1 VLSSLSA
8 DVVILLLRVAVV
20 LTLYLFLFTVVAV
33 ILRELRVESQS
44 QARRHTGGHLVV
56 ADPGTAALMVGETVA
71 LEPVTRIGRSKDNL
85 LVLDDDF
92 VSASHAILL
101 LRDGRWWARDAG
113 STNGTRVNDTPIQE
127 ETALQNGDEIHIGGV
142 VLRVVL

>member
-1 VLSSLSA
+1 MLSSLPA
-8 DVVILLLRVAVV
+8 DVVILFLRIAVV

-33 ILRELRVESQS
+33 ILRELRTESRS
-44 QARRHTGGHLVV
+44 QARRQMGGHLVV
-56 ADPGTAALMVGETVA
+56 ADPGTAGLVVGETVA

-101 LRDGRWWARDAG
+101 LRDGRWWARDTG
-113 STNGTRVNDTPIQE
+113 STNGTRVNDTPLEE
-127 ETALQNGDEIHIGGV
+127 ETALRNGDEIQIGNV